1 MAALRSTVTKW
12 TPGIGAM
19 YPVVMPMPFS
29 NQCCGNQIHWIWVPI
44 QGYAINFVFGY
55 GSEFGSRMLLNTD
68 PKRIRIHNTVS
79 NWLRASAFHPAF
91 IWACMFQAHHHAKF
105 NLSFKAHLLPPPSAN
120 PYSWCDYTVC
130 ILRWNLS
137 SSHMETLLLSARTY
151 TADGVLEPLVFLSN
165 VGSVGY
171 TEGIKMR
178 FCILQFVPMYC
189 R

>member
-19 YPVVMPMPFS
+19 DPVVMPMPFS

-44 QGYAINFVFGY
+44 QGYTINFVFGY

-79 NWLRASAFHPAF
+79 NWLRASAFYPAF

-105 NLSFKAHLLPPPSAN
+105 NLSFKAHLLPPPTLIVDVIKL
-120 PYSWCDYTVC
+120 YVSWG
-130 ILRWNLS
+130 
-137 SSHMETLLLSARTY
+137 ETSVPPIWRPSFW
-151 TADGVLEPLVFLSN
+151 VLVHIQQMAF
-165 VGSVGY
+165 
-171 TEGIKMR
+171 
-178 FCILQFVPMYC
+178 
-189 R
+189 